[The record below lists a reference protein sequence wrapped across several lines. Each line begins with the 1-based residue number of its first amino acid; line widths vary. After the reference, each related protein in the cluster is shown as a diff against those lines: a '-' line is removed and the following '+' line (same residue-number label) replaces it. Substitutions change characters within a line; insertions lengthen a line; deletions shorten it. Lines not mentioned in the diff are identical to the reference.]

1 MAIIN
6 TLAYYNVITA
16 NISFIIQVP
25 AEVRLRI
32 FALITIQK
40 SFVALVLGSEVKKLF
55 NN

>member
-6 TLAYYNVITA
+6 TLAYYNISTITA

-40 SFVALVLGSEVKKLF
+40 SFVALVLGSESRSY
-55 NN
+55 